1 MYPSARDS
9 VQRVQCG
16 HHDECLTI
24 TRAYLTTG
32 VCFAGLRR
40 MIHPE
45 ADSKGA
51 PVEEA
56 RTYLIKAV
64 ESLTS
69 AQVDFAAA
77 RYNSCANRAYY
88 ACFQAAIAAL
98 LAVGIRPASPRG
110 EWSHELVQSQFN
122 GLLISR
128 RKLYPA
134 ALRRVLRD
142 TMAVRDK
149 ADYTP
154 ASVST
159 RVAGR
164 VLHAAQAF
172 VQAIQE
178 KVR

>member
-1 MYPSARDS
+1 MFPDDSGGSADIDTS
-9 VQRVQCG
+9 CG
-16 HHDECLTI
+16 A
-24 TRAYLTTG
+24 RNPPPR
-32 VCFAGLRR
+32 LRR
-40 MIHPE
+40 I
-45 ADSKGA
+45 SRLVVYTKGA

-69 AQVDFAAA
+69 AQIDYVAV

-88 ACFQAAIAAL
+88 ACFQAAVAAL
-98 LAVGIRPASPRG
+98 LAAGIRPASPRG
-110 EWSHELVQSQFN
+110 EWSHEFVQSQFN

-142 TMAVRDK
+142 TMAVREK

-154 ASVST
+154 ASVSA
-159 RVAGR
+159 RVASR
-164 VLHAAQAF
+164 VLQAAQEF
-172 VQAIQE
+172 VHAIQE
-178 KVR
+178 QLR